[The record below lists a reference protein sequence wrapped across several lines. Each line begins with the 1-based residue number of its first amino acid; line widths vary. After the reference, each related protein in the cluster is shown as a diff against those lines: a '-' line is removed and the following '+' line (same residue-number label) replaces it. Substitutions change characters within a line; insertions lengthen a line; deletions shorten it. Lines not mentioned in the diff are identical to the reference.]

1 MDPFDP
7 RMRQMAAID
16 AMGGALAGDSAVLDS
31 PVPRQVFTF
40 HVASGAI
47 LALAVA
53 DDAVTPYTLTSAAPA
68 LDRELRAIREQEKE
82 KWGGAILR
90 LDKSSGSLRME
101 FLFGGDADVLDPDVT
116 SMVDLIARVRGEQR

>member
-1 MDPFDP
+1 MDQFDP

-47 LALAVA
+47 LALAVS
-53 DDAVTPYTLTSAAPA
+53 DDAVTPYTLTSAAPT
-68 LDRELRAIREQEKE
+68 LGRELRTIREQENE
-82 KWGGAILR
+82 KWDGAILR

-101 FLFGGDADVLDPDVT
+101 FLFDDAAAVLDPDVT
-116 SMVDLIARVRGEQR
+116 PMVDLVAAVRGEQR